1 MRTLASLLTCVA
13 VSLACSGD
21 VPTNAEA
28 ERSGAHSPSLAVA
41 GNSGCVT
48 PRFNVSGVFDGFGT
62 QTVSG
67 DLIGTVA
74 VTFTGI
80 EPFTGVTNR
89 SSGIAEW
96 EITGGVAGPLTFTT
110 KFENRNHLI
119 ANPSTPA
126 GVAENRGRHR
136 ALSGVQKANFTYEGT
151 FTVATA
157 NLDHDYRGVLC
168 P

>member
-13 VSLACSGD
+13 MSLACSGD
-21 VPTNAEA
+21 VPTNPEA
-28 ERSGAHSPSLAVA
+28 ERSGALPQSLAVG

-48 PRFNVSGVFDGFGT
+48 PRFNVSGDGFGT
-62 QTVSG
+62 QRVSG
-67 DLIGTVA
+67 DLIGTV
-74 VTFTGI
+74 TQMFTGI

-119 ANPSTPA
+119 TNPSTPA
-126 GVAENRGRHR
+126 GVVENRGTHR
-136 ALSGVQKANFTYEGT
+136 ALSGVEKANFTYEGT

-157 NLDHDYRGVLC
+157 NLDHDYHGVLC